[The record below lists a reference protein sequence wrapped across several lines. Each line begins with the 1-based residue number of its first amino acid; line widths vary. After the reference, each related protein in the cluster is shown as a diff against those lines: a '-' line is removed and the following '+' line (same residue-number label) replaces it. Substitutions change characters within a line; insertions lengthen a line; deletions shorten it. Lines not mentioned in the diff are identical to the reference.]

1 MKTPTRR
8 QSLMAGFLAAFGL
21 GFGCLALFGFGWF
34 QVLLGLAWLAGGI
47 LLGWRLFPEVREPGP
62 APALPLAPAP
72 PSAAPEVE
80 ELPAAEEP
88 AADAAPEVPP
98 VADTPVPP
106 QAPDPLAAQWRSL
119 LAAVEAEWSRSEGL
133 GPALQQVLGNTAFIR
148 ENVLKSYEIAD
159 NITASAQQAF
169 GLSERVQKG
178 IDVVTTALQESHH
191 QAEIL
196 AGHSERITAILTLLS
211 EVSDKIHVLSINASI
226 VSARAGVAGRG
237 FEVVAKEIRSLAKET
252 EHSLGDIVE
261 VIDLLQSS
269 IRRVTTVVRDAD
281 LETQQEKGSL
291 IEVAGALQGVIMGVE
306 IIKVVSSFAREKSE
320 EQESLIQSLNAS
332 GPLPETRQKVA
343 ELKGLLES
351 GTQFADRTDKE

>member
-8 QSLMAGFLAAFGL
+8 ERRMAGFLAAFSL
-21 GFGCLALFGFGWF
+21 GFGLLSLVSLWWL
-34 QVLLGLAWLAGGI
+34 QVFLGLLWLAGGI
-47 LLGWRLFPEVREPGP
+47 LAFWRLFPEASPKALNPVLSSPSSDPSPQEPLS
-62 APALPLAPAP
+62 APQSVEEAAL
-72 PSAAPEVE
+72 E
-80 ELPAAEEP
+80 ELPPEP
-88 AADAAPEVPP
+88 ALEPAQQVP
-98 VADTPVPP
+98 VDGR
-106 QAPDPLAAQWRSL
+106 WKEL
-119 LAAVEAEWSRSEGL
+119 LTAVETEWTRSEGL

-237 FEVVAKEIRSLAKET
+237 FEVVAKEIRSLARET

-320 EQESLIQSLNAS
+320 EQEALIQGLDAG
-332 GPLPETRQKVA
+332 GPRTETRQKVA
-343 ELKGLLES
+343 ELKEILDARP
-351 GTQFADRTDKE
+351 QF